1 MSKQNQ
7 NTTVAALGQSIIGVQ
22 KHFSTGTLLV
32 AGKTFTAAQLV
43 TLFQSLIDA
52 INLAIAARAA
62 RVKAVANVR
71 ALETTV
77 LPVHRE
83 LIAFVEAS
91 LGRDPTLLAD
101 FGEQPVAR
109 KTPTAATKAVAVQKR
124 EATRA
129 ARHTAGPVQKKA
141 VKGTV
146 TPPAQPSASGSA
158 TTATKPAS

>member
-1 MSKQNQ
+1 LLIGGKAF
-7 NTTVAALGQSIIGVQ
+7 TT
-22 KHFSTGTLLV
+22 
-32 AGKTFTAAQLV
+32 AQLV
-43 TLFQSLIDA
+43 ALFQSLIDA
-52 INLAIAARAA
+52 ITASTAAKAV

-71 ALETTV
+71 SLETTV
-77 LPVHRE
+77 LPVHRD
-83 LIAFVEAS
+83 LIDFVEAS

-109 KTPTAATKAVAVQKR
+109 KTPSAADKAAAVLKR

-141 VKGTV
+141 VKGTA

-158 TTATKPAS
+158 TTATTPKS

>member
-7 NTTVAALGQSIIGVQ
+7 NTTVTALSQSIAGVQ
-22 KHFSTGTLLV
+22 KHFPSGNLLIG
-32 AGKTFTAAQLV
+32 GKAFTTAEWV
-43 TLFQSLIDA
+43 GLFQSLIDA
-52 INLAIAARAA
+52 ITASTAAKAS

-71 ALETTV
+71 SLETTV
-77 LPVHRE
+77 LPVHRD
-83 LIAFVEAS
+83 LIDFVEAS

-109 KTPTAATKAVAVQKR
+109 KVPTAAEKAAAVQKR

-158 TTATKPAS
+158 TTATTPKS